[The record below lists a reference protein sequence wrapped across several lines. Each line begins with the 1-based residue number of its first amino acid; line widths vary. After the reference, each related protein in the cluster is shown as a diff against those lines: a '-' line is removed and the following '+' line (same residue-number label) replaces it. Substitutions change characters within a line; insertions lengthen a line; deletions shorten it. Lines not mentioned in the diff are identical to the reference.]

1 MPRKHSL
8 AAAAALA
15 LLAGGLSVTSARAD
29 TSPGADLYVNDGSA
43 QCSNAGP
50 GTQAEPFC
58 SIQSAAN
65 VAVAGQTV
73 HIYELNGVGG
83 YAPFTISH
91 SGTAGHPITFEG
103 DPASGQPAT
112 TLVSVIGES
121 GPGVTV
127 SGASDVDLANLA
139 IENRSGNGPALDIAG
154 GHDITVTNGEVDTAP
169 ASPSTTSDDIDIDGT
184 SSDVTITRSSLFLN
198 SGWGLNVQSGATGI
212 VATADVLRNDGV
224 TDMGGI
230 HADGVNGITITNDTI
245 NAYCGSAVDLTGSS
259 QGSIENTVAVN
270 AGSRSPARY
279 CAGDGPSAE
288 INVAADSAPTVTSD
302 YNALG
307 AGYYGSDYVWGGTA
321 YTTPQAF
328 TAATTTATAPGQGA
342 HDLGGITDAEA
353 MANPE
358 NSPLIDSA
366 NADAPLVPA
375 LDYNGNP
382 RVDDPL
388 VANTGTGD
396 GYVDR
401 GAVERQNPLQLDTV
415 KLSPAEG
422 PAPLPVVASVP
433 VNNPWDTQGVLYSF
447 NFGDGTG
454 ATPPSSEPTAN
465 HTYAATGSYG
475 VTVTATLPDGTVRTE
490 ATSSIQVNAPGP
502 LTPVI
507 DDSITDEQP
516 DSVDLWFPSTSP
528 WAITNNVVDFGDKS
542 GAQQTP
548 GTEGQLAHTYPAP
561 GTYTV
566 TDTVTDAGGR
576 TATTS
581 EQVTVGLAFVGITP
595 VRVLD
600 TRYGTGAPK
609 GPVGPGS
616 VTRVRIEG
624 VDGIPQTGVSAV
636 TLNLTDT
643 HATASSWV
651 TAYADGSARPS
662 TSALNFGPG
671 QTNPNL
677 VTVPVATDGS
687 IDLWNANGS
696 TDLFADVQ
704 GYYTSR
710 QLPNATQTNFSPTTP
725 TRVLDTRYGTGAPKK
740 PVGPGGTLT
749 LTLPPAAGN
758 DQDVVLNVTETGA
771 TSGGYITV
779 YPGTGARPTASNLN
793 FGRGQTTSN
802 LVVVPLAASGTKTVN
817 IYNSAGDVN
826 LFADVQGYYSDS
838 DSGTTPYVP
847 VTPTRVV
854 DTRYGTGAPQRPIS
868 PGADLRVKVAGTAGV
883 PLGADSVLINLTGTR
898 PTAGTWL
905 TAFAS
910 GTAPNASNLDLLPGQ
925 TRPVLAVVP
934 VDPQGYITI
943 QNARGNT
950 DVFADIEGYF
960 A

>member
-15 LLAGGLSVTSARAD
+15 LLAGGLSITSARAD
-29 TSPGADLYVNDGSA
+29 TSPGTDLYVNGGSA
-43 QCSNAGP
+43 RCSNTGP

-58 SIQSAAN
+58 SIQPAADA
-65 VAVAGQTV
+65 AVAGQTV
-73 HIYELNGVGG
+73 HIEGTSNG
-83 YAPFTISH
+83 YAPFTIGH

-103 DPASGQPAT
+103 DPASGPPPAA
-112 TLVSVIGES
+112 TLVPVTGES
-121 GPGVTV
+121 GPAITV
-127 SGASDVDLANLA
+127 SGASDVDLTNLF
-139 IENRSGNGPALDIAG
+139 IENRSNNGPALDIAG
-154 GHDITVTNGEVDTAP
+154 GHDITVTNGAVDS
-169 ASPSTTSDDIDIDGT
+169 SPPSSSTTTDDIDIDGT
-184 SSDVTITRSSLFLN
+184 SSDVTITRSSLFLS
-198 SGWGLNVQSGATGI
+198 SGWGLNVQPGATGI
-212 VATADVLRNDGV
+212 AATADVLRNIGV
-224 TDMGGI
+224 TDLGGI
-230 HADGVNGITITNDTI
+230 RADGVNGITVTNDTI
-245 NAYCGSAVDLTGSS
+245 TAYCGSAVELTGGS

-270 AGSRSPARY
+270 TGSRSTALGF

-288 INVAADSAPTVTSD
+288 INVSADSAATVTSD

-307 AGYYGSDYVWGGTA
+307 AGYSGSDYLWGGTP

-328 TAATTTATAPGQGA
+328 TTPTGQGA
-342 HDLGGITDAEA
+342 HDLGGITNAEA
-353 MANPE
+353 TANPE

-375 LDYNGNP
+375 LDYNGHP

-401 GAVERQNPLQLDTV
+401 GAIERQNPLQLGTV
-415 KLSPAEG
+415 KLSPTEG
-422 PAPLPVVASVP
+422 PAPLPVVASVTA
-433 VNNPWDTQGVLYSF
+433 NNPWDTQGVLYSF
-447 NFGDGTG
+447 DFGDGTG
-454 ATPPSSEPTAN
+454 ATTPSSEPTAN
-465 HTYAATGSYG
+465 HTYTATGSYS

-490 ATSSIQVNAPGP
+490 HTGIQVNAPGP

-507 DDSITDEQP
+507 DDNITDEQP
-516 DSVDLWFPSTSP
+516 DSVTLWFPSTSP

-542 GAQQTP
+542 GTQQTP
-548 GTEGQLAHTYPAP
+548 GVGGQLAHTYQAP

-581 EQVTVGLAFVGITP
+581 KQVTVGLAFVGITP

-600 TRYGTGAPK
+600 TRYGTGAPRK
-609 GPVGPGS
+609 PVGPGS
-616 VTRVRIEG
+616 VTRVKIEG

-651 TAYADGSARPS
+651 TAYADGSARPG

-677 VTVPVATDGS
+677 VTVPVAADGS

-704 GYYTSR
+704 GYYTNQ
-710 QLPNATQTNFSPTTP
+710 QLPSATQTNFSSTTP
-725 TRVLDTRYGTGAPKK
+725 TRVLDTRYGTGAPEK

-749 LTLPPAAGN
+749 LTLPPAAGI

-793 FGRGQTTSN
+793 FGPGQTTSN

-817 IYNSAGDVN
+817 IYNSAGNVN
-826 LFADVQGYYSDS
+826 LFADIQGYYSDS
-838 DSGTTPYVP
+838 DIGTTPYVP

-854 DTRYGTGAPQRPIS
+854 DTRYGTGAPQQPIG
-868 PGADLRVKVAGTAGV
+868 PGADLRVKVTGTAGV
-883 PLGADSVLINLTGTR
+883 PLGATSVLLNLTGTR

-910 GTAPNASNLDLLPGQ
+910 GTAPNASNVDLLPGQ

-960 A
+960 G

>member
-15 LLAGGLSVTSARAD
+15 LLAGGLSITSARAD
-29 TSPGADLYVNDGSA
+29 TSPGTDLYVNGGSV
-43 QCSNAGP
+43 QCSNTGP

-58 SIQSAAN
+58 AIQPAADA
-65 VAVAGQTV
+65 AVAGQTV
-73 HIYELNGVGG
+73 HIEGTSNG
-83 YAPFTISH
+83 YAPFTIGH

-103 DPASGQPAT
+103 DPASGPPPAA
-112 TLVSVIGES
+112 TLVPVTGES
-121 GPGVTV
+121 GPAITV
-127 SGASDVDLANLA
+127 SGASDVDLTNLF
-139 IENRSGNGPALDIAG
+139 IENRSNNGPALDIAG
-154 GHDITVTNGEVDTAP
+154 GHDITVTNGAVDS
-169 ASPSTTSDDIDIDGT
+169 SPPSSSTTTDDIDIDGT
-184 SSDVTITRSSLFLN
+184 SSDVTITRSSLFLS
-198 SGWGLNVQSGATGI
+198 SGWGLNVQPGATGI
-212 VATADVLRNDGV
+212 AATADVLRNIGV
-224 TDMGGI
+224 TDLGGI
-230 HADGVNGITITNDTI
+230 RADGVNGITVTNDTI
-245 NAYCGSAVDLTGSS
+245 TAYCGSAVELTGGS

-270 AGSRSPARY
+270 TGARSTALGF
-279 CAGDGPSAE
+279 CDGDGPSAE
-288 INVAADSAPTVTSD
+288 INVSADSAATVTSD

-307 AGYYGSDYVWGGTA
+307 AGYSGSDYLWGGTP

-328 TAATTTATAPGQGA
+328 TTPTGQGA
-342 HDLGGITDAEA
+342 HDLGGITNAEA
-353 MANPE
+353 TANPE

-375 LDYNGNP
+375 LDYNGHP

-401 GAVERQNPLQLDTV
+401 GAIERQNPLQLGTV

-422 PAPLPVVASVP
+422 PAPLPVVASVTA
-433 VNNPWDTQGVLYSF
+433 NNPWDTQGVLYSF
-447 NFGDGTG
+447 DFGDGTG
-454 ATPPSSEPTAN
+454 ATTPSSEPTAN
-465 HTYAATGSYG
+465 HTYTATGSYS

-490 ATSSIQVNAPGP
+490 HTGIQVNAPGP

-507 DDSITDEQP
+507 DDNITDEQP
-516 DSVDLWFPSTSP
+516 DSVTLWFPSTSP

-542 GAQQTP
+542 GTQQTP
-548 GTEGQLAHTYPAP
+548 GVGGQLAHTYQAP

-581 EQVTVGLAFVGITP
+581 KQVTVGLAFVGITP

-600 TRYGTGAPK
+600 TRYGTGAP
-609 GPVGPGS
+609 
-616 VTRVRIEG
+616 E
-624 VDGIPQTGVSAV
+624 
-636 TLNLTDT
+636 
-643 HATASSWV
+643 
-651 TAYADGSARPS
+651 
-662 TSALNFGPG
+662 
-671 QTNPNL
+671 
-677 VTVPVATDGS
+677 
-687 IDLWNANGS
+687 
-696 TDLFADVQ
+696 
-704 GYYTSR
+704 
-710 QLPNATQTNFSPTTP
+710 
-725 TRVLDTRYGTGAPKK
+725 K

-749 LTLPPAAGN
+749 LTLPPAAGI

-793 FGRGQTTSN
+793 FGPGQTTSN

-817 IYNSAGDVN
+817 IYNSAGNVN
-826 LFADVQGYYSDS
+826 LFADIQGYYSDS
-838 DSGTTPYVP
+838 DIGTTPYVP

-854 DTRYGTGAPQRPIS
+854 DTRYGTGAPQRPIG
-868 PGADLRVKVAGTAGV
+868 PGADLRVKVTGTAGV
-883 PLGADSVLINLTGTR
+883 PLGATSVLLNLTGTR

-910 GTAPNASNLDLLPGQ
+910 GTAPNASNVDLLPGQ

-960 A
+960 G